1 METIEENIKGEK
13 EEDKIDDKK
22 EGNENNNEN
31 KKKEEEQNKEDTEN
45 KDKEDIKDNQTNND
59 AKESHNNEKAKNEIK
74 KYRFITIGNNLN
86 NNINNEDAPYTLG
99 TNAEKKSDNSNR
111 IKNKE
116 NIPNKIRS
124 NPRFKRS
131 QINKER
137 FVHKL
142 SIHFKKNINDD
153 DVPDIL

>member
-1 METIEENIKGEK
+1 M
-13 EEDKIDDKK
+13 
-22 EGNENNNEN
+22 
-31 KKKEEEQNKEDTEN
+31 
-45 KDKEDIKDNQTNND
+45 
-59 AKESHNNEKAKNEIK
+59 
-74 KYRFITIGNNLN
+74 N
-86 NNINNEDAPYTLG
+86 NNINNEDVPDRLG

-124 NPRFKRS
+124 NPRFKTS

-137 FVHKL
+137 FAHKF
-142 SIHFKKNINDD
+142 SSHFKKSVNDN

>member
-1 METIEENIKGEK
+1 MN
-13 EEDKIDDKK
+13 
-22 EGNENNNEN
+22 
-31 KKKEEEQNKEDTEN
+31 
-45 KDKEDIKDNQTNND
+45 
-59 AKESHNNEKAKNEIK
+59 
-74 KYRFITIGNNLN
+74 NNLN
-86 NNINNEDAPYTLG
+86 NEDVPDTLG

-124 NPRFKRS
+124 NPRFKTS

-137 FVHKL
+137 FAHKL
-142 SIHFKKNINDD
+142 STHFKKNVNDD